1 MPSVAGMLCAAC
13 GADSADLCGR
23 TPQVQAAVLDE
34 IADESITD
42 CEDVTSGH
50 LKEITVLRLGGKGIT
65 ELQVGDFE
73 GLDNLEA
80 LFLFKNPLE
89 TLPDGVF
96 ANLGNAA
103 PSLFDGLLYLRVLSL
118 RGNDIVL
125 KLRS

>member
-1 MPSVAGMLCAAC
+1 M
-13 GADSADLCGR
+13 
-23 TPQVQAAVLDE
+23 QAAVLDE
-34 IADESITD
+34 IADESIID

-96 ANLGNAA
+96 ANLGKLELLDLDGNGLRELSPGA
-103 PSLFDGLLYLRVLSL
+103 FDGLESL
-118 RGNDIVL
+118 ENWCCGRII
-125 KLRS
+125 

>member
-1 MPSVAGMLCAAC
+1 MLLRFLTRIRVQEDVVHPAPY
-13 GADSADLCGR
+13 ADG

-34 IADESITD
+34 IADESIID

-96 ANLGNAA
+96 ANLGK
-103 PSLFDGLLYLRVLSL
+103 LELLDLGRQWITRAVTRRLR
-118 RGNDIVL
+118 RP
-125 KLRS
+125 